1 MSTSPFPRNWS
12 YDLPQDGGENSRRS
26 TFPIAVR
33 SVQQQDLAS
42 LAEVLV
48 NSFHSQ
54 EGILGLFYPLLRMG
68 IYEDLRSRL
77 RNKTHRYACLVAVQT
92 SAVQTPAVQTA
103 KTETF
108 NALHLH
114 QLAVVPGMGS
124 FFEIPARDRP
134 IGTVELTVRASQL
147 WHTRQSTGYL
157 YLSNLAVQAE
167 YRRHGVAQQLL
178 QACEQIAL
186 DWGFENIYLH
196 VLENNPSARRLYRKA
211 GYQLHEVEAGIGTW
225 LLGQPKQLFLRKIL
239 VNRSV
244 T

>member
-1 MSTSPFPRNWS
+1 MSTSPLPRNWS
-12 YDLPQDGGENSRRS
+12 YDLPLNKGENSRRD
-26 TFPIAVR
+26 TFPVAVR

-48 NSFHSQ
+48 DSFHSR
-54 EGILGLFYPLLRMG
+54 EGILGLFYPFLRMG

-92 SAVQTPAVQTA
+92 A
-103 KTETF
+103 KTEPL
-108 NALHLH
+108 NAAYLH
-114 QLAVVPGMGS
+114 QLAMVPGMGDR
-124 FFEIPARDRP
+124 FEIPARGRP
-134 IGTVELTVRASQL
+134 IGTVELSVRSPQP
-147 WHTRQSTGYL
+147 WNTRQGTGYL
-157 YLSNLAVQAE
+157 YLSNLAVQSE

-178 QACEQIAL
+178 QACEQMAL

-196 VLENNPSARRLYRKA
+196 VLENNPSARRLYRRA

-225 LLGQPKQLFLRKIL
+225 LMGQPKQLFLRKIL

>member
-1 MSTSPFPRNWS
+1 MSTSPLPRNWS
-12 YDLPQDGGENSRRS
+12 DNLPQNEGEDPRRG

-48 NSFHSQ
+48 NSFHSK
-54 EGILGLFYPLLRMG
+54 EGILGIFYPLLRMG

-77 RNKTHRYACLVAVQT
+77 GNKTHRYACLVAVQASRT
-92 SAVQTPAVQTA
+92 Q
-103 KTETF
+103 TF
-108 NALHLH
+108 NVAHLH
-114 QLAVVPGMGS
+114 QLAVMPGIS
-124 FFEIPARDRP
+124 ERP
-134 IGTVELTVRASQL
+134 IGTVELTVRSSQL
-147 WHTRQSTGYL
+147 WLTRQSTGYV

-167 YRRHGVAQQLL
+167 YRHHGVAQQLL

-225 LLGQPKQLFLRKIL
+225 LIGQPKQLFLRKVL

>member
-1 MSTSPFPRNWS
+1 MSTSPSPRNWS
-12 YDLPQDGGENSRRS
+12 YDLPQNGGENSRRS

-33 SVQQQDLAS
+33 SVQQQDLVS

-48 NSFHSQ
+48 NSFHSK

-77 RNKTHRYACLVAVQT
+77 RNNTHRYACLVAVQ
-92 SAVQTPAVQTA
+92 AATP
-103 KTETF
+103 ETL
-108 NALHLH
+108 NAAHLH
-114 QLAVVPGMGS
+114 QLASVPGMGDL
-124 FFEIPARDRP
+124 FEISVKGRP
-134 IGTVELTVRASQL
+134 IGTVELTVRSSQL
-147 WHTRQSTGYL
+147 WLTRQSTGYV

-167 YRRHGVAQQLL
+167 YRCHGVAQQLL
-178 QACEQIAL
+178 QACEQTAL

-225 LLGQPKQLFLRKIL
+225 LMGQPKQLFLRKVL
-239 VNRSV
+239 VNQSA